1 MRTRFAP
8 SPTGQLHV
16 GGARTAI
23 LNWLL
28 ARRHGGSF
36 VLRIEDTDLGRNVE
50 GTETHILDD
59 LRWLGLDWDEGPD
72 VGGPFAPYRQS
83 ESGEIYAERAHHL
96 LKEGLAYR
104 CTCPPSQGAEGQG
117 APERCTCA
125 NSSDRSAEDGPASLR
140 FRVPNGDSVTVEDV
154 VRGPVVFPMESIED
168 FVLLRSDGRPTYNFA
183 AVVDDYRMRIT
194 HVIRGTDHLINTPKQ
209 ILLYRAFGYELPS
222 FAHIPLILGTD
233 RQKLS
238 KRHGATSVGEHRRL
252 GYMPEALLNYL
263 SLLSWSSPSG
273 EELLSREQLA
283 AEVALDRVGASDA
296 IFDRDK
302 LRWLSSRYIQ
312 QLPLETLVERLG
324 PFVDRERFPIA
335 VNRFPIAVAAVRD
348 KLSVLS
354 EINDHLEVF
363 TPRLSDAQTAAREIL
378 LADPGTRAVVLDA
391 VRERLTGLPEWD
403 DAAIGAAVRAAG
415 KDVGARG
422 RELFLPVRLA
432 ITGEEH
438 GSDLGKIAAVLG
450 RELVLRRLGPE
461 VLRSDSFDVS

>member
-1 MRTRFAP
+1 
-8 SPTGQLHV
+8 
-16 GGARTAI
+16 
-23 LNWLL
+23 
-28 ARRHGGSF
+28 
-36 VLRIEDTDLGRNVE
+36 
-50 GTETHILDD
+50 
-59 LRWLGLDWDEGPD
+59 
-72 VGGPFAPYRQS
+72 
-83 ESGEIYAERAHHL
+83 
-96 LKEGLAYR
+96 
-104 CTCPPSQGAEGQG
+104 
-117 APERCTCA
+117 
-125 NSSDRSAEDGPASLR
+125 
-140 FRVPNGDSVTVEDV
+140 
-154 VRGPVVFPMESIED
+154 MESIED

-312 QLPLETLVERLG
+312 QLPLEALVERLG

-335 VNRFPIAVAAVRD
+335 VNRFPIAAAAVRD

-450 RELVLRRLGPE
+450 RDLVLRRLGPE